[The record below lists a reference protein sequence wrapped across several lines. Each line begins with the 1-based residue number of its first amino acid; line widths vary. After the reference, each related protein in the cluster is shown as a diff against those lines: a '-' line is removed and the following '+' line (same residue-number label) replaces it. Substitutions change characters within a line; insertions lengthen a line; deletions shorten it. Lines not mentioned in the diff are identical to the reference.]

1 MAPEADANARG
12 GCADAADRDGKL
24 VLFEQARP
32 RLLGIA
38 YRILG
43 TRAEAE
49 DAVQDTFLRWQAADT
64 EKICSPVAWLT
75 TACTRRATDMLRLS
89 YRSRV
94 DYLGAWLPEPIHGM
108 TEGPAET
115 QMALSSALSTAF
127 VLLLERLTPKE
138 RAAYLLHEI
147 FEMAYP
153 DIAAILEMNEPACRK
168 LVSRA
173 KARVGSDRVRHQP
186 APQTQEEL
194 LAAFEE
200 AIRTGQPGSLAA
212 MLAKDVRLTADG
224 GGKVP
229 TVAGVLRSEAVLSFL
244 TRQLTEWWANYQWI
258 AAELSG
264 SRGIILREDG
274 KTAAAVSFAYDRN
287 GRVADIF
294 IFRNSD
300 KIQRLE
306 EVRIY

>member
-1 MAPEADANARG
+1 MSRQ
-12 GCADAADRDGKL
+12 DR
-24 VLFEQARP
+24 AS
-32 RLLGIA
+32 LGSA

-94 DYLGAWLPEPIHGM
+94 DYVGAWLPEPIHGM

-194 LAAFEE
+194 LAAF
-200 AIRTGQPGSLAA
+200 RGSDPNRAARLARRNA
-212 MLAKDVRLTADG
+212 REGRATDRRREWQGADCRRC
-224 GGKVP
+224 P
-229 TVAGVLRSEAVLSFL
+229 AR
-244 TRQLTEWWANYQWI
+244 
-258 AAELSG
+258 
-264 SRGIILREDG
+264 
-274 KTAAAVSFAYDRN
+274 
-287 GRVADIF
+287 
-294 IFRNSD
+294 
-300 KIQRLE
+300 
-306 EVRIY
+306 